1 MGLTADFTRLGESVT
16 TYAKALDKAYAA
28 AVKQLQM
35 MDNLEKKARTS
46 ALAIAE
52 SANKMS
58 ASAAKMQ
65 ATGGGSG
72 GFDSD
77 GNYNPNGNPYWGG
90 KTLEQMLG
98 WDLSPQIDKTTNK
111 NNAAIND
118 ALSKFKDGTND
129 FTTTINQLN
138 HLLLVNQKAIDQ
150 NTQTFSETERQLQ
163 DAKNRNDRNII
174 NNLTKVKSEQDR
186 YNQVQID
193 YSNKLKELIDQ
204 LNEAKPEA
212 DALAADWRDAISEF
226 SRRVNTNDIQGESRV
241 DDVRLEALAK
251 KLMEAMM
258 SGTNTKTYTIQLNG
272 NDIRT
277 IDDPTDLIRLIEE
290 MSRSKRTAL

>member
-1 MGLTADFTRLGESVT
+1 M
-16 TYAKALDKAYAA
+16 
-28 AVKQLQM
+28 
-35 MDNLEKKARTS
+35 
-46 ALAIAE
+46 
-52 SANKMS
+52 
-58 ASAAKMQ
+58 
-65 ATGGGSG
+65 
-72 GFDSD
+72 
-77 GNYNPNGNPYWGG
+77 
-90 KTLEQMLG
+90 
-98 WDLSPQIDKTTNK
+98 
-111 NNAAIND
+111 
-118 ALSKFKDGTND
+118 
-129 FTTTINQLN
+129 
-138 HLLLVNQKAIDQ
+138 NQKAIDQ

-258 SGTNTKTYTIQLNG
+258 SGTNIKTYTIQLNG